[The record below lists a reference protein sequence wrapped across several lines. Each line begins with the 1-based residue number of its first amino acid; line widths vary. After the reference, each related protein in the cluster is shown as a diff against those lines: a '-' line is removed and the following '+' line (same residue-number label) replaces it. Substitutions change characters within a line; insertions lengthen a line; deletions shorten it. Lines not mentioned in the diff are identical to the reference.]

1 MNNFFADEYLIEQ
14 AADFNEKVEHTL
26 PIRQWDSVS
35 YGLTWQLASNPR
47 FSAHNIVGN
56 RWVIQI
62 ESQPEIAVF
71 YTIDEAAKVVTLTD
85 IRRGS
90 SFP

>member
-1 MNNFFADEYLIEQ
+1 M
-14 AADFNEKVEHTL
+14 
-26 PIRQWDSVS
+26 P
-35 YGLTWQLASNPR
+35 LASNPR

>member
-1 MNNFFADEYLIEQ
+1 MNSFFADEYSIEQ
-14 AADFNEKVEHTL
+14 AADFNERVERIL

-71 YTIDEAAKVVTLTD
+71 YTIVRLP
-85 IRRGS
+85 RL
-90 SFP
+90 